1 MRIYTDDYIS
11 KYIRVLQPP
20 YEGTLNDIEEEA
32 LDNNV
37 PIVPHETA
45 RFLSVILSM
54 QKPENILEIGTAVG
68 FSASLMSRYLKEGG
82 HITTIDRY
90 DIMLKDAK
98 KNIARMGIE
107 DRVTLL
113 EGDANDILPTLTE
126 PYDVIFM
133 DAGKGQYMNFLP
145 HCLRLLK
152 VGGIL
157 IADDI
162 LQGGYIA
169 QSRYTVERR
178 QRTIHKRLRNFLW
191 EITHNPILETC
202 LLPVGDGIALC
213 YKKADYDPSEKGEY
227 DYEY

>member
-68 FSASLMSRYLKEGG
+68 FSASLMSQYLKKGG

-107 DRVTLL
+107 DRITIL
-113 EGDANDILPTLTE
+113 EGDANDILPTLTG

-133 DAGKGQYMNFLP
+133 DAGKGQYMHFLP
-145 HCLRLLK
+145 HCLRMLK
-152 VGGIL
+152 AGGIL

-213 YKKADYDPSEKGEY
+213 YKKVEYDPSEKGEY

>member
-1 MRIYTDDYIS
+1 MKIHVEDYVS

-20 YEGTLNDIEEEA
+20 YEGVLSEIQEEA
-32 LDNNV
+32 IDNDV
-37 PIVPHETA
+37 PIVPHEVA
-45 RFLSVILSM
+45 RFLSVILTM
-54 QKPENILEIGTAVG
+54 KKPKRILEIGTAVG
-68 FSASLMSRYLKEGG
+68 FSASLMSKYLDDGG

-90 DIMLKDAK
+90 DIMLADAK

-107 DRVTLL
+107 DKVTIL
-113 EGDANDILPTLTE
+113 EGDANDILPTLE
-126 PYDVIFM
+126 GPYDVIFM

-145 HCLRLLK
+145 HCLRLMP

-169 QSRYTVERR
+169 KSRYAVERR

-213 YKKADYDPSEKGEY
+213 YKKEEYDPSREGEY
-227 DYEY
+227 DYDY

>member
-1 MRIYTDDYIS
+1 MKIHVEDYIS

-20 YEGTLNDIEEEA
+20 YEGVLSEIQEEA
-32 LDNNV
+32 IDNDV
-37 PIVPHETA
+37 PIVPHEVA
-45 RFLSVILSM
+45 RFLSVILTM
-54 QKPENILEIGTAVG
+54 KKPKRILEIGTAVG
-68 FSASLMSRYLKEGG
+68 FSASLMSKYLDDGG

-90 DIMLKDAK
+90 DIMLADAK

-107 DRVTLL
+107 DKVTIL
-113 EGDANDILPTLTE
+113 EGDANDILPTLE
-126 PYDVIFM
+126 GPYDVIFM

-145 HCLRLLK
+145 HCLRLMP

-169 QSRYTVERR
+169 KSRYAVERR

-213 YKKADYDPSEKGEY
+213 YKKEEYDPSKKGEY

>member
-1 MRIYTDDYIS
+1 MKIHVEDYIS

-20 YEGTLNDIEEEA
+20 YEGVLSEIQEEA
-32 LDNNV
+32 IDNDV
-37 PIVPHETA
+37 PIVPHEVA
-45 RFLSVILSM
+45 RFLSVILTM
-54 QKPENILEIGTAVG
+54 KKPKRILEIGTAVG
-68 FSASLMSRYLKEGG
+68 FSASLMSKYLDDGG

-90 DIMLKDAK
+90 DIMLADAK

-107 DRVTLL
+107 DKVTIL
-113 EGDANDILPTLTE
+113 EGDANDILPTLE
-126 PYDVIFM
+126 GPYDVIFM

-145 HCLRLLK
+145 HCLRLMP

-169 QSRYTVERR
+169 KSRYAVERR

-213 YKKADYDPSEKGEY
+213 YKKEEYDPSREGEY

>member
-1 MRIYTDDYIS
+1 MKIHVEDYIS

-20 YEGTLNDIEEEA
+20 YEGVLSEIQEEA
-32 LDNNV
+32 IDNDV
-37 PIVPHETA
+37 PIVPHEVA
-45 RFLSVILSM
+45 RFLSVILTM
-54 QKPENILEIGTAVG
+54 KKPKRILEIGTAVG
-68 FSASLMSRYLKEGG
+68 FSASLMSKYLDDGG

-90 DIMLKDAK
+90 DIMLADAK

-107 DRVTLL
+107 DKVTIL
-113 EGDANDILPTLTE
+113 EGDANDILPTLE
-126 PYDVIFM
+126 GPYDVIFM

-145 HCLRLLK
+145 HCLRLMP

-169 QSRYTVERR
+169 KSRYVVERR

-213 YKKADYDPSEKGEY
+213 YKKEEYDPSREGEY

>member
-1 MRIYTDDYIS
+1 MKIHVEDYIS

-20 YEGTLNDIEEEA
+20 YEGVLSEIQEEA
-32 LDNNV
+32 IDNDV
-37 PIVPHETA
+37 PIVPHEVA
-45 RFLSVILSM
+45 RFLSVILTM
-54 QKPENILEIGTAVG
+54 KIPKNILEIGTAVG
-68 FSASLMSRYLKEGG
+68 FSASLMSKYLDDGG

-90 DIMLKDAK
+90 DIMLADAK

-107 DRVTLL
+107 DKVTIL
-113 EGDANDILPTLTE
+113 EGDANDILPTLE
-126 PYDVIFM
+126 GPYDVIFM

-145 HCLRLLK
+145 HCLRLMP

-169 QSRYTVERR
+169 KSRYAVERR

-213 YKKADYDPSEKGEY
+213 YKKEEYDPSKKGEY

>member
-1 MRIYTDDYIS
+1 MKIHVEDYIS

-20 YEGTLNDIEEEA
+20 YEGVLSEIQEEA
-32 LDNNV
+32 IDNDV
-37 PIVPHETA
+37 PIVPHEVA
-45 RFLSVILSM
+45 RFLSVILTM
-54 QKPENILEIGTAVG
+54 KKPKKILEIGTAVG
-68 FSASLMSRYLKEGG
+68 FSASLMSKYLEDGG

-90 DIMLKDAK
+90 DIMLADAK
-98 KNIARMGIE
+98 KNISRMGIE
-107 DRVTLL
+107 DKVTIL
-113 EGDANDILPTLTE
+113 EGDANDILPTLE
-126 PYDVIFM
+126 GPFDVIFM

-145 HCLRLLK
+145 HCLRLMP

-169 QSRYTVERR
+169 KSRYAVERR

-202 LLPVGDGIALC
+202 LLPVGDGVALC
-213 YKKADYDPSEKGEY
+213 YKKEEYDPSKEGEY

>member
-1 MRIYTDDYIS
+1 MKIHVEDYIS

-20 YEGTLNDIEEEA
+20 YEGVLFEIQEEA
-32 LDNNV
+32 IDNDV
-37 PIVPHETA
+37 PIVPHEVA
-45 RFLSVILSM
+45 RFLSVILTM
-54 QKPENILEIGTAVG
+54 KKPKRILEIGTAVG
-68 FSASLMSRYLKEGG
+68 FSASLMSKYLDDGG

-90 DIMLKDAK
+90 DIMLADAK

-107 DRVTLL
+107 DKVTIL
-113 EGDANDILPTLTE
+113 EGDANDILPTLE
-126 PYDVIFM
+126 GPYDVIFM

-145 HCLRLLK
+145 HCLRLMP

-169 QSRYTVERR
+169 KSRYAVERR

-213 YKKADYDPSEKGEY
+213 YKKEEYDPSKKGEY

>member
-1 MRIYTDDYIS
+1 MKIHVEDYIS

-20 YEGTLNDIEEEA
+20 YEGVLSEIQEEA
-32 LDNNV
+32 IDNDV
-37 PIVPHETA
+37 PIVPHEVA
-45 RFLSVILSM
+45 RFLSVILTM
-54 QKPENILEIGTAVG
+54 KKPKNILEIGTAVG
-68 FSASLMSRYLKEGG
+68 FSASLMSKYLEDGG

-90 DIMLKDAK
+90 DIMLSDAK

-107 DRVTLL
+107 DKITIL
-113 EGDANDILPTLTE
+113 EGDANDILPTLE
-126 PYDVIFM
+126 GPFDVIFM

-145 HCLRLLK
+145 HCLRLMP

-169 QSRYTVERR
+169 KSRYAVERR

-202 LLPVGDGIALC
+202 LLPVGDGVALC
-213 YKKADYDPSEKGEY
+213 YKKEEYDPSKEGEY

>member
-1 MRIYTDDYIS
+1 MKIHVEDYIS

-20 YEGTLNDIEEEA
+20 YEGVLSEIQEAAIDND
-32 LDNNV
+32 V
-37 PIVPHETA
+37 PIVPHEVA
-45 RFLSVILSM
+45 RFLSVILTM
-54 QKPENILEIGTAVG
+54 KKPKRILEIGTAVG
-68 FSASLMSRYLKEGG
+68 FSASLMSKYLDDGG

-90 DIMLKDAK
+90 DIMLADAK

-107 DRVTLL
+107 DKVTIL
-113 EGDANDILPTLTE
+113 EGDANDILPTLE
-126 PYDVIFM
+126 GPYDVIFM

-145 HCLRLLK
+145 HCLRLMP

-169 QSRYTVERR
+169 KSRYAVERR

-213 YKKADYDPSEKGEY
+213 YKKEEYDPSREGEY